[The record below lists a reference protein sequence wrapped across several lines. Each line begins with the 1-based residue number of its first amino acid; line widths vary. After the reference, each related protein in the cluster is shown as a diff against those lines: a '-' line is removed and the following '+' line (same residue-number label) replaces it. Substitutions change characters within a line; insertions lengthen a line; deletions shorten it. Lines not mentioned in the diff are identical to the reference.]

1 MQHMHGNIPHIFD
14 SWADPVVQLLQLKSS
29 RVNHNT
35 LALETLNVTHESTNG
50 VSWRLDSILGY

>member
-1 MQHMHGNIPHIFD
+1 MHGNIPHIFD

-50 VSWRLDSILGY
+50 VS